1 MQLYVQAWLLDKD
14 GNRVKQ
20 NMAITIHHPE
30 AMTDE
35 KAKQLLESLKDEL
48 LQKWGDDYTLES
60 IDFVPE
66 QNLDMK
72 IVEGGEIHSWHNLY
86 YRVVA
91 LSVKDMQIDFRTDAL
106 FSVNLGKNP
115 LLVNRQIKET
125 IRSELFN
132 AYKKNTGLDAYDIQE
147 ISPVEY
153 EKLRQNGMEEL
164 SGEEY
169 NN

>member
-1 MQLYVQAWLLDKD
+1 MQLYVQAWLLDKG

-30 AMTDE
+30 TMTDE
-35 KAKQLLESLKDEL
+35 RAEQLLESLKDEL
-48 LQKWGDDYTLES
+48 LKKRGGDYTLES

-66 QNLDMK
+66 QNLDME

-86 YRVVA
+86 YKVVA
-91 LSVKDMQIDFRTDAL
+91 LSVKDMRIDFRTDAL
-106 FSVNLGKNP
+106 FSVNLGRNP
-115 LLVNRQIKET
+115 LLVNRQVKET

-132 AYKKNTGLDAYDIQE
+132 TYKEHTGLDAYDIQE

-153 EKLRQNGMEEL
+153 EKLRENGMEEL
-164 SGEEY
+164 SNEEY